1 MKRSDFIATS
11 ASAALLAMFEAHT
24 IFAGSPLKPKNEIKN
39 PLINSLRLLTTSPIK
54 ELNNFYGK
62 VLGLPVSFVNDQSL
76 TIQAGKSSI
85 TFTKTDAT
93 ETRPFYHFAFNIP
106 ENKIEKAFAW
116 QRDRTPV
123 VHPNPT
129 GTRDAVVHFRHWN
142 AHSIFFLDP
151 AGNLLEYIAR
161 HDLQNSASGEFSIN
175 DLLYVSEIGLI
186 VDDVEQTGTTIQKS
200 LNLDSY
206 RPSENFIPIG
216 DEYGLLLMIK
226 KGRVWS
232 SNPNQTNQVGVFKT
246 SVSIRNSMASGWKST
261 NYPYE
266 ILVD

>member
-1 MKRSDFIATS
+1 MKRRDFIATS

-24 IFAGSPLKPKNEIKN
+24 MLAAGTLKTASKVKS
-39 PLINSLRLLTTSPIK
+39 PLINSLQLLTTSQIS
-54 ELNNFYGK
+54 ELKNFYEK
-62 VLGLPVSFVNDQSL
+62 VLGLPVLAANDQSL
-76 TIQAGKSSI
+76 SIQAGKSSI
-85 TFTKTDAT
+85 TFIKTDS

-106 ENKIEKAFAW
+106 ENKIEKALTW
-116 QRDRTPV
+116 QRNRTSV

-129 GTRDAVVHFRHWN
+129 GPADAIVNFRHWN

-161 HDLQNSASGEFSIN
+161 HDLKNGATGEFSVN
-175 DLLYVSEIGLI
+175 DILYVSEIGLI
-186 VDDVEQTGTTIQKS
+186 VDDVEQTGLRIQKS
-200 LNLDSY
+200 LNLNYY

-226 KGRVWS
+226 KGKIWP
-232 SNPNQTNQVGVFKT
+232 SNSNQINKVDVFKT
-246 SVSIRNSMASGWKST
+246 SVSISNSTASGWKST
-261 NYPYE
+261 DYPYE